1 MVVEVK
7 QAGARFA
14 GELEAPPA
22 LFIAFEVE
30 DPGTRDPRH
39 G

>member
-7 QAGARFA
+7 QAGACFA
-14 GELEAPPA
+14 GELEASPA
-22 LFIAFEVE
+22 LFSAFEVE